1 MKALLDHDNESCIS
15 LLVNLP
21 RKLKLK
27 ILDIPPFIKIDLSTR
42 YPRKNHT
49 RIRAIKHPKDRKP
62 FAHSIFFHRYTRN
75 YRQIFPFFYF
85 FFLFYT
91 PLYLNFSGFF
101 KGTNSSWPCV
111 NPRDDWL
118 KPVACWKWRTTSI
131 KKKKKKQGKK
141 NRKTNWKKLMRF
153 SEMDP
158 TIDQISTISYR
169 QDDARV

>member
-85 FFLFYT
+85 FFSFLHAAIFKFQRIFQRDQQLVAVCEST
-91 PLYLNFSGFF
+91 RRLTKTSRMLKVTDYL
-101 KGTNSSWPCV
+101 
-111 NPRDDWL
+111 D
-118 KPVACWKWRTTSI
+118 
-131 KKKKKKQGKK
+131 
-141 NRKTNWKKLMRF
+141 
-153 SEMDP
+153 
-158 TIDQISTISYR
+158 
-169 QDDARV
+169 

>member
-62 FAHSIFFHRYTRN
+62 FAHSIFSIDIPETIDRFSLFS
-75 YRQIFPFFYF
+75 IF
-85 FFLFYT
+85 FF
-91 PLYLNFSGFF
+91 FF
-101 KGTNSSWPCV
+101 T
-111 NPRDDWL
+111 R
-118 KPVACWKWRTTSI
+118 RYI
-131 KKKKKKQGKK
+131 
-141 NRKTNWKKLMRF
+141 
-153 SEMDP
+153 
-158 TIDQISTISYR
+158 
-169 QDDARV
+169 

>member
-85 FFLFYT
+85 FF
-91 PLYLNFSGFF
+91 FF
-101 KGTNSSWPCV
+101 T
-111 NPRDDWL
+111 R
-118 KPVACWKWRTTSI
+118 RYI
-131 KKKKKKQGKK
+131 
-141 NRKTNWKKLMRF
+141 
-153 SEMDP
+153 
-158 TIDQISTISYR
+158 
-169 QDDARV
+169 